1 MSFSVKEITYSDP
14 ASFSVE
20 LEFTVACSRVEG
32 VDLLK
37 LSLVNSEMA
46 NRFRSTATKL
56 LKAMKRDGVI
66 KLFVFENELNMQEKM
81 ESVYLL
87 NKFPE
92 LSLSDEL
99 SETEIYIKL

>member
-1 MSFSVKEITYSDP
+1 MSFSVKEITYTDP
-14 ASFSVE
+14 QSFSTE

-37 LSLVNSEMA
+37 LSLLNSDMA
-46 NRFRSTATKL
+46 NRFRSTAAKL
-56 LKAMKRDGVI
+56 LRAMKRDGVI
-66 KLFVFENELNMQEKM
+66 KLFVFESELNVQEKM

-92 LSLSDEL
+92 LSLNDKL
-99 SETEIYIKL
+99 SETDIYIKL